1 MLEKYQNVTV
11 TGGLGF
17 IGTHLVGE
25 LQSLGKNVTII
36 DSLWTSADKL
46 VPKGVRFIE
55 ADIRDPGKIAESI
68 EGADLVFHVAA
79 NSTPYRFPSSP
90 GTSFPERVQDVKSP
104 VSKPQLAARFGLAPQ
119 MLPRSEERRVG
130 KEGRSRW
137 SAD

>member
-36 DSLWTSADKL
+36 DSLWTSADRP

-55 ADIRDPGKIAESI
+55 ADIRDPRREHQTVTS
-68 EGADLVFHVAA
+68 DVYF
-79 NSTPYRFPSSP
+79 TYRLHLSMEYRKAFRCMKPTRKNPSSHM
-90 GTSFPERVQDVKSP
+90 
-104 VSKPQLAARFGLAPQ
+104 ARPNI
-119 MLPRSEERRVG
+119 EEN
-130 KEGRSRW
+130 
-137 SAD
+137 